1 MAKTP
6 VAASRLTSLLTALR
20 ISAFGGRNETRV
32 ACASV
37 PECPLRGTREIL
49 SCVNV
54 EMHLARVVRVGLS
67 LLVLTALGGTAA
79 SSTPALPL
87 LPPPSFQPARDQW
100 LTVTTGPTRHKFTAN
115 PPRAIGI
122 APQVWAITV
131 RHSDLSA
138 LQPYSLGTGLL
149 RLRRNA
155 VLIEATTSGR
165 GSSTAA
171 YTPARWPLRLRSF
184 QVNHRWET
192 QPAPNIQERLRWAA
206 VDGWRLDVRV
216 YFATQHPS
224 KGLLSLVQA
233 ELNRMR
239 LP

>member
-1 MAKTP
+1 MR
-6 VAASRLTSLLTALR
+6 S
-20 ISAFGGRNETRV
+20 FRV
-32 ACASV
+32 AGA
-37 PECPLRGTREIL
+37 
-49 SCVNV
+49 
-54 EMHLARVVRVGLS
+54 GLC
-67 LLVLTALGGTAA
+67 LFVLTAIGGTAA
-79 SSTPALPL
+79 PSSPGLPL
-87 LPPPSFQPARDQW
+87 LAASSFQPALDEW

-122 APQVWAITV
+122 APQVWAITI

-149 RLRRNA
+149 RLSRSA
-155 VLIEATTSGR
+155 VLISATTSGH
-165 GSSTAA
+165 GSPTAV
-171 YTPARWPLRLRSF
+171 YTPARWPLQLRSF

-192 QPAPNIQERLRWAA
+192 QPAANIQERLRWAA

-224 KGLLSLVQA
+224 KALLSLAQT

>member
-1 MAKTP
+1 
-6 VAASRLTSLLTALR
+6 
-20 ISAFGGRNETRV
+20 
-32 ACASV
+32 
-37 PECPLRGTREIL
+37 
-49 SCVNV
+49 
-54 EMHLARVVRVGLS
+54 MHLARVVGVGLS
-67 LLVLTALGGTAA
+67 LFVLTVLRTVA
-79 SSTPALPL
+79 SSSPALPL
-87 LPPPSFQPARDQW
+87 LPAPSFQSALDEW

-149 RLRRNA
+149 RLRPSA
-155 VLIEATTSGR
+155 VLIMATTSGQA
-165 GSSTAA
+165 GPTAV

-184 QVNHRWET
+184 RVDHRWET
-192 QPAPNIQERLRWAA
+192 QPAPNIQERLQRAA
-206 VDGWRLDVRV
+206 VDGWRLDVRI

-224 KGLLSLVQA
+224 KGQLSLAQA

>member
-1 MAKTP
+1 
-6 VAASRLTSLLTALR
+6 
-20 ISAFGGRNETRV
+20 
-32 ACASV
+32 
-37 PECPLRGTREIL
+37 
-49 SCVNV
+49 
-54 EMHLARVVRVGLS
+54 MHLARVVGVGLS
-67 LLVLTALGGTAA
+67 LFVLTALGGTAA
-79 SSTPALPL
+79 STTPALPL
-87 LPPPSFQPARDQW
+87 LPPPSFQPALDQW
-100 LTVTTGPTRHKFTAN
+100 LTVTTGPTRHRFTSN

-155 VLIEATTSGR
+155 VLIEASTVGR
-165 GSSTAA
+165 GGPTPV
-171 YTPARWPLRLRSF
+171 YTSARWPLRLRSF
-184 QVNHRWET
+184 RVDHRWET
-192 QPAPNIQERLRWAA
+192 QPAPNIQQRLQWAA
-206 VDGWRLDVRV
+206 VDGWRLDVRI

-224 KGLLSLVQA
+224 KQLLGVVQA